1 MKKLFLILLAV
12 FVMLL
17 PACKTG
23 SDNQSDNSSDDGST
37 PPQINNLEVHFID
50 VGQGDSILINLGDT
64 EVLIDGGGRT
74 PGVRTYLND
83 IVDGNLEVIVATHP
97 HADHIGGLIAV
108 LQAFTVE
115 QVWLTGDT
123 STSQTHGDFMNSVQ
137 AESAQVKAVDRGD
150 VLVVGE
156 LSFTV
161 LNPATLSGSTNNQS
175 IVLSL
180 TYGDIVFLF
189 TGDAEQQAE
198 SLMLSAGI
206 LSDIDIL
213 KVGHHG
219 SHSSSSL
226 PFLNT
231 VKPEIAVYMAG
242 TSNSYGHPHDE
253 TITNLTNLGATI
265 YGTDVHG
272 DIVISTDGVGYT
284 VQIERQVAPIVPTDS
299 STSNPPTT
307 QPEPPSNGSANV
319 QITNIFYDGIVPQV
333 ESDEYVEITNL
344 GTEPVNLQ
352 GWKLIDIDEGYP
364 ELIFPYFILNPGQSI
379 RVYTNEIHP
388 EYGGF
393 SFNRGSAVW
402 NNSDPDTAVLYNS
415 QGEEVSR
422 KSY

>member
-1 MKKLFLILLAV
+1 MKKIILILLATCV
-12 FVMLL
+12 ILL
-17 PACKTG
+17 PACKTED
-23 SDNQSDNSSDDGST
+23 DNQSDNNSGNGST
-37 PPQINNLEVHFID
+37 PPSSNSLEVHFID
-50 VGQGDSILINLGDT
+50 VGQGDSVLIDLGDT
-64 EVLIDGGGRT
+64 EVLIDGGGRA
-74 PGVRTYLND
+74 PGVVAYLND

-123 STSQTHGDFMNSVQ
+123 STSQTYGDFMNSVQ

-161 LNPATLSGSTNNQS
+161 LDPATLSGSTNNQS

-198 SLMLSAGI
+198 SSMLSAGI

-253 TITNLTNLGATI
+253 TIDVLCSIGADI

-272 DIVISTDGVGYT
+272 DIVITTDGV
-284 VQIERQVAPIVPTDS
+284 D
-299 STSNPPTT
+299 
-307 QPEPPSNGSANV
+307 
-319 QITNIFYDGIVPQV
+319 YDIQL
-333 ESDEYVEITNL
+333 EKQAS
-344 GTEPVNLQ
+344 PVTPA
-352 GWKLIDIDEGYP
+352 G
-364 ELIFPYFILNPGQSI
+364 
-379 RVYTNEIHP
+379 
-388 EYGGF
+388 
-393 SFNRGSAVW
+393 
-402 NNSDPDTAVLYNS
+402 
-415 QGEEVSR
+415 
-422 KSY
+422 